1 MPHSWFILARLF
13 VRVDNV
19 LFRMYDVRL
28 YHAFG
33 SGEIIRETSGMEA
46 DYDQVKAV
54 SSPPPPLHT
63 YMSTVSGPKCK
74 MADHLQMLEKR
85 TDLSPLTDANWVSRT
100 MSTINS
106 RLPPAERDSGC
117 EKGREGGKA
126 WPGLGKR
133 IEVMRLPVTAE
144 SGEGLSRS
152 MAGMG
157 V

>member
-1 MPHSWFILARLF
+1 
-13 VRVDNV
+13 
-19 LFRMYDVRL
+19 
-28 YHAFG
+28 
-33 SGEIIRETSGMEA
+33 MEA